1 MDEEMRSIRM
11 INQEGLG
18 IFKKEYDSPSSFRS
32 STAIAIVKIKN
43 SRNERINQVQ
53 PLKDTSLTSKY
64 IHLINEK

>member
-1 MDEEMRSIRM
+1 MRSTRM
-11 INQEGLG
+11 INQDGLS
-18 IFKKEYDSPSSFRS
+18 IFKKEDDSPSPSRS
-32 STAIAIVKIKN
+32 STTIAIVEIKN